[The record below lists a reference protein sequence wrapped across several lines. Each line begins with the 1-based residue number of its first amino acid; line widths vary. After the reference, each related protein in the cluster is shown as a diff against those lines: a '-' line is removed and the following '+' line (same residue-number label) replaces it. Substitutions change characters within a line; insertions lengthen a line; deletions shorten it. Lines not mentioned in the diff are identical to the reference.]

1 VISHQKQVVKEFNV
15 PTISGYSRLKFLE
28 DGSIVLFEKSVVFNS
43 ENEVV
48 MNGYENLYEFL
59 SRNMQKHS
67 RDEIIFKILR
77 DTGVHG
83 KAIRVPHTFT

>member
-15 PTISGYSRLKFLE
+15 HTITGDSKLRFLE
-28 DGSIVLFEKSVVFNS
+28 DGSIVLYEKSIVFNS
-43 ENEVV
+43 ENEVI

-83 KAIRVPHTFT
+83 KSIRVPHTFS